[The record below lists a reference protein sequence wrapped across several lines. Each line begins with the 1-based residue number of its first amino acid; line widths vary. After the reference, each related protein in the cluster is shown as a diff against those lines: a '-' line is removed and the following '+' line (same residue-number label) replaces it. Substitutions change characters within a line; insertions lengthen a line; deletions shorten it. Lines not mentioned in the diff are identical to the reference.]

1 MTQANILPIDTK
13 EATLEIA
20 GGKGRSLAEMVNAGL
35 AVPGG
40 FYVTTT
46 AYRKYISENNLQQ
59 KIIGLAKP
67 EIGEFTLSFDKAS
80 EAIQALFMKEAISDE
95 MAKEI
100 TQAYLEIEGDTPPVA
115 VRSSANAEDLP
126 DMSFAG
132 QQDTYLNVRGDDE
145 IIVAVRNCWAS
156 LWTPRAM
163 AYRHQMGIEHDAV
176 AMAVVV
182 QLMVSS
188 DVSGI
193 LFTANPATGERS
205 EMIINSSFGLGE
217 AVVGGQVTPDTYTV
231 DRDTGVATDTII
243 GAKEQKIVSD
253 GAQGTRLEDI
263 AEEQRSSSSL
273 SDEAIK
279 ELVKLAL
286 KAEVHFGGVP
296 QDVEWAYSDGKLY
309 MLQSRP
315 ITNLPPQPIEV
326 KWEAPAPAKILARRQ
341 IVENI
346 PDPCTPLFDELYLW
360 EGLETGKDGK
370 KRGSYMVGGGPMFIS
385 MHGYAY
391 QRFDWPQIIAAR
403 DERQAKEA
411 MTEAEMDAAE
421 IAADAEQFGES
432 GEEFAARDPKSEI
445 GKKMAA
451 EAKQFVGA
459 DKEQK
464 DLGLF
469 LESLSEEDKQAFDHW
484 ASNSGLD
491 NVAGIV
497 TVPESK
503 NPTFK
508 AFNRT
513 EINEGQI
520 KEFYD
525 WAKPMI
531 MEAREKWQTVD
542 RNNLSN
548 EELLDGVKELSI
560 AGGSFWSGNGGH
572 TFGVAKSTDDQLQA
586 FLRETLPDHR
596 FTSGQFLSG
605 FRSKTVEA
613 NEHMFAIAQ
622 KIAANDILKELV
634 IVTPGS
640 RLMETLVANPSA
652 TAIVEAING
661 YLELYGHLGY
671 SLDYAEPLPL
681 EDPSGLLSTLK
692 TMVSD
697 DEYNPENHQAEA
709 TRKREK
715 AMEDILELLEGLPYW
730 QFRFR
735 IWFTYRFYHIREE
748 VMYYLYMAWPP
759 LRELALELGQRL
771 TDLGSLNEKEHIFYL
786 VTEEINR
793 AIEAGKSGKAVAELG
808 VLAEERV
815 ELREAR
821 KRLHP
826 PGTVPFDASDDP
838 AVRFKETQFANDPN
852 SNMMQGVPVSPG
864 SVTAATSLINSPA
877 EFDKMRPRT
886 ILVCAQTNPAWT
898 PLFAHASG
906 LVTDMGGI
914 LGHGSIVAREYGI
927 PAVVGTGTSTQ
938 RIKHEQSI
946 TVDGDVGTV
955 ELHDD

>member
-634 IVTPGS
+634 IVTPAS

>member
-46 AYRKYISENNLQQ
+46 AYRKYITENNLQQ

-100 TQAYLEIEGDTPPVA
+100 TQAYIEIEGDMPPVA

-286 KAEVHFGGVP
+286 KAEAHFGGVP

-421 IAADAEQFGES
+421 IAADAEQFGDS

-469 LESLSEEDKQAFDHW
+469 LESLSDEDKQAFDHW

-622 KIAANDILKELV
+622 KIAANDVLKELV
-634 IVTPGS
+634 IVTPAS

-715 AMEDILELLEGLPYW
+715 AMKDILELLEGLPYW

-955 ELHDD
+955 ELHDE

>member
-1 MTQANILPIDTK
+1 MSNANILPIDTK
-13 EATLEIA
+13 EATLEIV

-46 AYRKYISENNLQQ
+46 AYRQYILENNLQQ
-59 KIIGLAKP
+59 KIIELAKP

-80 EAIQALFMKEAISDE
+80 AAIQNIFMNESISIE

-100 TQAYLEIEGDTPPVA
+100 TNAYTAIEGDIPPVA

-132 QQDTYLNVRGDDE
+132 QQDTYLNIRGEDE
-145 IIVAVRNCWAS
+145 IIAAVRNCWAS

-163 AYRHQMGIEHDAV
+163 AYRHQMGIDHEAV

-182 QLMVSS
+182 QLMVAS

-205 EMIINSSFGLGE
+205 EMIINASFGLGE
-217 AVVGGQVTPDTYTV
+217 AVVSGQVTPDTYTV
-231 DRDTGVATDTII
+231 DRDTKQATDTII

-253 GAQGTRLEDI
+253 GAQGTKLEDI
-263 AEEQRSSSSL
+263 PEDQRNTSSL
-273 SDEAIK
+273 SEEAIK
-279 ELVKLAL
+279 ELVDLAV
-286 KAEVHFGGVP
+286 KAEAHFGGLP
-296 QDVEWAYSDGKLY
+296 QDIEWAYANGRLF

-315 ITNLPPQPIEV
+315 ITNLPPQPISVE
-326 KWEAPAPAKILARRQ
+326 WEPPAPAKILARRQ

-370 KRGSYMVGGGPMFIS
+370 KRGSFMVGGGPMFIS

-391 QRFDWPQIIAAR
+391 QRFDWPQVIAAR

-432 GEEFAARDPKSEI
+432 GAEFAARDPKSEI
-445 GKKMAA
+445 GKRLAA
-451 EAKQFVGA
+451 EAKQFEGA

-469 LESLSEEDKQAFDHW
+469 LESLSDEDKRAFDDW
-484 ASNSGLD
+484 ASNSGID

-513 EINEGQI
+513 EVNEGQI

-531 MEAREKWQTVD
+531 MEAREKWETVD
-542 RNNLSN
+542 QGNLSD
-548 EELLDGVKELSI
+548 EELFAGVKELSI

-586 FLRETLPDHR
+586 FLREILPDHR

-613 NEHMFAIAQ
+613 NEHMFEIAQ
-622 KIAANDILKELV
+622 KISESKLLKELV
-634 IVTPGS
+634 IVTPAS
-640 RLMETLVANPSA
+640 RLMQTLIENSSA
-652 TAIVEAING
+652 KEIVEAING

-681 EDPSGLLSTLK
+681 EDPSGLLATLK

-697 DEYNPENHQAEA
+697 DGYNPANHQAEA
-709 TRKREK
+709 TKKREK
-715 AMEDILELLEGLPYW
+715 AMEDILKLLDGLPYW

-759 LRELALELGQRL
+759 LRKLALELGQRL
-771 TDLGSLNEKEHIFYL
+771 TERGSISQKEHIFYL
-786 VTEEINR
+786 VSEEINQ
-793 AIEAGKSGKAVAELG
+793 AIEAGESGGAVPELAS
-808 VLAEERV
+808 LAEERF

-852 SNMMQGVPVSPG
+852 SNTMMGVPVSPG

-938 RIKHEQSI
+938 RIKHEQTI

-955 ELHDD
+955 ELHDE

>member
-46 AYRKYISENNLQQ
+46 AYRKYITENNLQQ

-100 TQAYLEIEGDTPPVA
+100 TQAYIEIEGDMPPVA

-286 KAEVHFGGVP
+286 KAEAHFGGVP

-469 LESLSEEDKQAFDHW
+469 LESLSDEDKQAFDHW

-622 KIAANDILKELV
+622 KIAANDVLKELV
-634 IVTPGS
+634 IVTPAS
-640 RLMETLVANPSA
+640 RLMETLVANPST

-715 AMEDILELLEGLPYW
+715 AMKDILELLEGLPYW

-955 ELHDD
+955 ELHDE